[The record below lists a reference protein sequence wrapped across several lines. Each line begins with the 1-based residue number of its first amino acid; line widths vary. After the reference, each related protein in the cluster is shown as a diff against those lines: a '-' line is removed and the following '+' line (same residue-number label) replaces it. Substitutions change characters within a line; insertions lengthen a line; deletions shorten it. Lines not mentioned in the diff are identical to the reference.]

1 MQLEHKFNFCFVLV
15 MFSLMCIGLE
25 SSKSTLFYKFTS
37 NFSFRVILLLDAV
50 FIIAYY
56 ALSTSIF
63 QTDTSIGLYYPSYRV
78 WLCALAAL
86 VILVIYEEL
95 TKKHVRH
102 LFERDHNRLSIFFST
117 RLGMWSPR

>member
-1 MQLEHKFNFCFVLV
+1 ML
-15 MFSLMCIGLE
+15 SLMCIGLE
-25 SSKSTLFYKFTS
+25 SSKSTLFYKFTG
-37 NFSFRVILLLDAV
+37 NYSFKVILLLDTA

-63 QTDTSIGLYYPSYRV
+63 QTDTSSGLYYPSYRV

-86 VILVIYEEL
+86 IILVIYEEL